1 MTLSAKRG
9 FLARF
14 VRWAGRSIS
23 RRWGLL
29 CCELRGLRDGARR
42 LRLDACFRAKALRR
56 RYPLRA
62 TRYWHALE
70 GLQDEQ
76 RPRGQA
82 LTILD
87 MGCGKG
93 ISRVFVGDHVDARWI
108 GLDWRPDTTR
118 LQRIGYDQVFEC
130 DFDQRLPVADHS
142 VDVVICLHVLEHLP
156 RPEFAISEISRVL
169 RPGGVLLA
177 ATPVKPEPIGRLRQ
191 IQLRG
196 QLRRG
201 QRRPGKHINA
211 FWPDRWR
218 DLCRSAG
225 LDLETFTGGY
235 LLRWAGNP
243 LESFRTWIRLN
254 QVWGA
259 LFPSLGGEILLK
271 ARLAAPAGALPSNAP
286 RVRPVVPVGVWRW
299 AGRAAEAALLA
310 VGLLLAWP
318 QKPGCP
324 VDALVRTHQDG
335 DDVFYAMAHPEL
347 VRISRASGI
356 SILECPTQ
364 LVHVF
369 SEVDATD
376 RDVHLFVTEEHLRVL
391 SKTHPHLRIVG
402 RTSLNGTPLYLLGSE
417 GYGDPLPQTG

>member
-1 MTLSAKRG
+1 MALSGKRG
-9 FLARF
+9 FLAGF
-14 VRWAGRSIS
+14 VRWAGRCIS

-42 LRLDACFRAKALRR
+42 LRSDACFRAQALRACH
-56 RYPLRA
+56 PLRA
-62 TRYWHALE
+62 TRYWHALK
-70 GLQDEQ
+70 GLQDERQ
-76 RPRGQA
+76 RHGQA

-93 ISRVFVGDHVDARWI
+93 ISRVFIGDSVDAHWI
-108 GLDWRPDTTR
+108 GLDWRPDANR
-118 LQRIGYDQVFEC
+118 LQRIGYDQVFAC
-130 DFDQRLPVADHS
+130 DFDQRLPLAGHS
-142 VDVVICLHVLEHLP
+142 VDAVICLHVLEHLP
-156 RPEFAISEISRVL
+156 RPEFAMSEISRVL
-169 RPGGVLLA
+169 RPEGVLLA

-191 IQLRG
+191 IQLRR

-243 LESFRTWIRLN
+243 LERFRTWIRLN
-254 QVWGA
+254 QIWGA
-259 LFPSLGGEILLK
+259 LFPSLGGEILVK
-271 ARLAAPAGALPSNAP
+271 ARLTAQAGALPSNAP
-286 RVRPVVPVGVWRW
+286 RVRPVVPVGVSRW
-299 AGRAAEAALLA
+299 GGRAAAAALLA
-310 VGLLLAWP
+310 VGLFLAWP
-318 QKPGCP
+318 LKPSCP
-324 VDALVRTHQDG
+324 VDVLVRSHQDG
-335 DDVFYAMAHPEL
+335 NDVFYAIAHPEL
-347 VRISRASGI
+347 FRISRAGGVG
-356 SILECPTQ
+356 ILECPTQ

-369 SEVDATD
+369 SEVDATG
-376 RDVHLFVTEEHLRVL
+376 RDVHLFVTKEHLHGL

-417 GYGDPLPQTG
+417 GYGDPLSQTL